1 MLKAPVPIA
10 IPVALS
16 CALSFPLSFACA
28 QTTEDAAAKAP
39 ASRTP
44 ALRDAVQKAIAW
56 IGRQA
61 VPVEGHE
68 DAVTFPGTAEQPD
81 RRSAIVYGGGAGV
94 LIFLENAAK
103 VLGDEHVRALADR
116 TANGLLA
123 TARKDEHGRTW
134 VDPKMR
140 EGAAALYVG
149 DAGVGAAFLARAR
162 LRGDAAA
169 LLVATEVGDALLAR
183 AQRDGDA
190 LGWDHQVEV
199 IYGTAGT
206 ALFLLELAAAV
217 PDGAR
222 FRDGA
227 LAAGRHLIASSKSDD
242 KEPGRRYWR
251 WALAG
256 NATYTGF
263 SHGTAGVAYALLR
276 IGLECKDDAC
286 VQAAKDGAEWLQALA
301 VRDGEL
307 VHWPVAP
314 KSSTSMGGWCHGPPG
329 TARLFLLLYGAT
341 KEQRWLDTALGSARW
356 VMAQA
361 GPADAKIPPAFPPSF
376 CCGVAGAVDFFCDL
390 QRATGDAQYGA
401 FAARAADYLLAKAE
415 ADGDGI
421 KWANGVNDQ
430 KAAAHLHSVDL
441 MLGASGEAF
450 ALLRVLTLGDAADPV
465 VGLPDRRLAPAP
477 APVTTTGK

>member
-1 MLKAPVPIA
+1 
-10 IPVALS
+10 
-16 CALSFPLSFACA
+16 
-28 QTTEDAAAKAP
+28 
-39 ASRTP
+39 
-44 ALRDAVQKAIAW
+44 
-56 IGRQA
+56 
-61 VPVEGHE
+61 
-68 DAVTFPGTAEQPD
+68 
-81 RRSAIVYGGGAGV
+81 V

-103 VLGDEHVRALADR
+103 VLGDAHVAALADR
-116 TANGLLA
+116 TTNGLLA
-123 TARKDEHGRTW
+123 AGRKDEHGRTW
-134 VDPKMR
+134 ADPKMR

-149 DAGVGAAFLARAR
+149 DAGVGAAFLARSR

-169 LLVATEVGDALLAR
+169 LKVATEVGDALLAR
-183 AQRDGDA
+183 AQRSGDPPKDS
-190 LGWDHQVEV
+190 LCWDKQVEV

-227 LAAGRHLIASSKSDD
+227 LAAGRHLIASSTRED
-242 KEPGRRYWR
+242 KEPARRYWR

-286 VQAAKDGAEWLQALA
+286 VQAAKDGAEWLLALA
-301 VRDGEL
+301 VRDGDL

-329 TARLFLLLYGAT
+329 TARLFLLLHAAT
-341 KEQRWLDTALGSARW
+341 REQRYLDMALASANW

-376 CCGVAGAVDFFCDL
+376 CCGVAGAIDFFCDL
-390 QRATGDAQYGA
+390 QRATGDAQYGV
-401 FAARAADYLLAKAE
+401 FAGRAADYLLAKAE

-421 KWANGVNDQ
+421 RWANGVNDQ
-430 KAAAHLHSVDL
+430 KAAAHQHNLDL

-450 ALLRVLTLGDAADPV
+450 ALLRVLTLGQAPDPV
-465 VGLPDRRLAPAP
+465 VGLPDRRIAPA
-477 APVTTTGK
+477 AGGTTGATR